1 MARKARTPQRG
12 DSATNEEK
20 RVKEEAIEEAKRKL
34 RPLTATVR
42 SWAIINVN
50 DPDPRHSPKDEYH
63 AAVGFIHC
71 LLDPDPEKS
80 GDARQ
85 AADNFLGGFA
95 PIVRKF
101 ILPAL
106 RQGLPRKRQK
116 GDPPDSLL
124 LRDRWIAAVVEHI
137 CRRYDFDATRNEA
150 TKEAGRECGCS
161 IVAEALK
168 RLGIKRLGESQV
180 ATTWR
185 QARQ

>member
-106 RQGLPRKRQK
+106 IPNPIDQNPWTHWRSPMDMMRQGWST
-116 GDPPDSLL
+116 SLFH
-124 LRDRWIAAVVEHI
+124 AAQQWS
-137 CRRYDFDATRNEA
+137 TR
-150 TKEAGRECGCS
+150 S
-161 IVAEALK
+161 
-168 RLGIKRLGESQV
+168 S
-180 ATTWR
+180 
-185 QARQ
+185 